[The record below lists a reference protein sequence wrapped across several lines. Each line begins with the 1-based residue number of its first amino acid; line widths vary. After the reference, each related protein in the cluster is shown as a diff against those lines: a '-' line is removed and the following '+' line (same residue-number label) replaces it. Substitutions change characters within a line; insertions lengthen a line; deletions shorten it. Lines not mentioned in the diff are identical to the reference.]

1 MIIGKGFRM
10 EARVVIWFLVPLAIL
25 IFAWLWPLLWYAAVQ
40 GRVECTIASERRE
53 CEAGEGVPVEID
65 VINRSFVPLPFVEVR
80 VRLPEGLSFHPSVQ
94 RPDLCVITRVWIKS
108 RARIRVQVY
117 GVRRGPQ
124 ILSDVSVVGHEGFG
138 LAIRPLARA
147 SNAVWLAIRPARRAS
162 HAHLPFR
169 MLQGLRAAPRAL
181 VADETWVRGVRP
193 YQYGDPVRHIDW
205 RATARLGD
213 LVVKQF
219 FPTAQ
224 RQFLVILNAQVSEPH
239 WLRYHREA
247 FEALCDELSAWA
259 DRLHRGGAEVLF
271 ATNASVSLRRLK
283 SAPDRI
289 TPSALRSLL
298 AHAHPYAAY
307 GLEVLLLPVLRAPD
321 AYPGELI
328 LFSSWES
335 ARQAAVLRQLER
347 MGKAVHVVRPKLRED
362 GGESDGHHD
371 LLHRI

>member
-1 MIIGKGFRM
+1 M

-25 IFAWLWPLLWYAAVQ
+25 ILAWLWPLLWYAAVQ
-40 GRVECTIASERRE
+40 GRVECAIASERRE

-65 VINRSFVPLPFVEVR
+65 VINRSFIPLPFTQVR
-80 VRLPEGLSFHPSVQ
+80 VRLPEGLSFHPSVA
-94 RPDLCVITRVWIKS
+94 RPDLSVITRVWIKS

-138 LAIRPLARA
+138 LAVRPLASA
-147 SNAVWLAIRPARRAS
+147 ANAIWLAIRPARRAS
-162 HAHLPFR
+162 HAHPPFR
-169 MLQGLRAAPRAL
+169 TVQGFRAAPRAL
-181 VADETWVRGVRP
+181 VEDETSVRGVRP

-219 FPTAQ
+219 FPTTN
-224 RQFLVILNAQVSEPH
+224 RHLLVLLNAQVIEPH
-239 WLRYHREA
+239 WLRHHREA
-247 FEALCDELSAWA
+247 FEALCEQLSAWA
-259 DRLHRGGAEVLF
+259 DGLHRGGAEVLF
-271 ATNASVSLRRLK
+271 ATNASVSLRQLK

-298 AHAHPYAAY
+298 AHAHPYAAF
-307 GLEVLLLPVLRAPD
+307 GLEALLLPVLRAPD

-335 ARQAAVLRQLER
+335 ARHAAVLRQLER
-347 MGKAVHVVRPKLRED
+347 MGKAVQVVRPKFCAEE
-362 GGESDGHHD
+362 GETNGHHD
-371 LLHRI
+371 LLHRA